1 MQTTDR
7 IWQPTRIFAGLLA
20 LALVISLALTT
31 QAAYAQDADITAA
44 SANQSLQNAQVAQ
57 VKLNKK
63 TVKIKNNGTAKL
75 TSTLVPD
82 VEGAKI
88 KDTSITW
95 SISKP
100 KIARISQDGVVQGKK
115 SGTTTVTATAS
126 NGKKAT
132 AKVKVTVKK
141 SQMAKRIPVLTYH
154 RVCSNIAK
162 SRVYGGTNLAVSAS
176 KFKAQM
182 RWLDEHGYYTVST
195 TEFKDWRVE
204 GAFLPKKSVLIT
216 FDDGFYE
223 IYHVAMPI
231 LKKYNQKGTL
241 FCIGSKVGKKTKKYN
256 PLSRSDHFVG
266 RDVINKV
273 REQYPNLE
281 FQSHTYNMHHRNGS
295 GNGVATSWSRS
306 KIVKDFAKNKK
317 FGFTSIAY
325 PFGHA
330 GSTMRSVTR
339 ANKQI
344 GIAFGYMMDWPATR
358 TSPRWN
364 IPRFKVFGDRG
375 LGDFTSIVR
384 TAG

>member
-1 MQTTDR
+1 M
-7 IWQPTRIFAGLLA
+7 
-20 LALVISLALTT
+20 
-31 QAAYAQDADITAA
+31 
-44 SANQSLQNAQVAQ
+44 
-57 VKLNKK
+57 
-63 TVKIKNNGTAKL
+63 
-75 TSTLVPD
+75 
-82 VEGAKI
+82 
-88 KDTSITW
+88 
-95 SISKP
+95 
-100 KIARISQDGVVQGKK
+100 
-115 SGTTTVTATAS
+115 
-126 NGKKAT
+126 
-132 AKVKVTVKK
+132 
-141 SQMAKRIPVLTYH
+141 
-154 RVCSNIAK
+154 
-162 SRVYGGTNLAVSAS
+162 
-176 KFKAQM
+176 
-182 RWLDEHGYYTVST
+182 
-195 TEFKDWRVE
+195 
-204 GAFLPKKSVLIT
+204 
-216 FDDGFYE
+216 
-223 IYHVAMPI
+223 
-231 LKKYNQKGTL
+231 
-241 FCIGSKVGKKTKKYN
+241 GKKTKKYN

-330 GSTMRSVTR
+330 GSIMRSVTR